1 MLAHQP
7 MECQPS
13 RIVVLV
19 AMYQRPS
26 PSVSAN
32 FRAAPRMTAQIRM
45 VPNSVP
51 AVSEETMSP
60 APTPVAATTRP
71 GPMSLSRFPQLDGA
85 SSAAASPVGLSVTS
99 DMGSPSRIPFPWVHY
114 TTDPARAQTAPVG
127 GPRDLPPSPALSVSG
142 RTSETATE
150 RSRAGR
156 DLQHPDQRDR
166 RPGPARSNR
175 ARASPILGAVAGAL
189 GEGAAVLA
197 GVAAAGAHAVLVDP
211 YQLRPANGDYV
222 VLARPRRRAPSP

>member
-51 AVSEETMSP
+51 AVSDETMSP

-71 GPMSLSRFPQLDGA
+71 GPTSLSRRPQLDGA
-85 SSAAASPVGLSVTS
+85 SPASVPPAGLSVTS
-99 DMGSPSRIPFPWVHY
+99 VMGSPSRIPIPSVHY
-114 TTDPARAQTAPVG
+114 TTDAVRAQIGVFG
-127 GPRDLPPSPALSVSG
+127 GRAAFAGANPP
-142 RTSETATE
+142 
-150 RSRAGR
+150 AGR
-156 DLQHPDQRDR
+156 
-166 RPGPARSNR
+166 G
-175 ARASPILGAVAGAL
+175 G
-189 GEGAAVLA
+189 
-197 GVAAAGAHAVLVDP
+197 
-211 YQLRPANGDYV
+211 
-222 VLARPRRRAPSP
+222 

>member
-51 AVSEETMSP
+51 AVSEETISP

-71 GPMSLSRFPQLDGA
+71 GPMSLSRLPQVDGA
-85 SSAAASPVGLSVTS
+85 SPPSAVRSEPPATSAMPSPFGRSHLSPKASYTQT
-99 DMGSPSRIPFPWVHY
+99 PSWAGTR
-114 TTDPARAQTAPVG
+114 RG
-127 GPRDLPPSPALSVSG
+127 RGPPLPPVADDNP
-142 RTSETATE
+142 
-150 RSRAGR
+150 
-156 DLQHPDQRDR
+156 DLQPSA
-166 RPGPARSNR
+166 GPPR
-175 ARASPILGAVAGAL
+175 
-189 GEGAAVLA
+189 EG
-197 GVAAAGAHAVLVDP
+197 
-211 YQLRPANGDYV
+211 
-222 VLARPRRRAPSP
+222 